1 MSNIGIVTT
10 WFERGA
16 AYVSRQI
23 MEQLTHDGLNV
34 FIYAR
39 GGESYAKGDP
49 VWDKD
54 YVTWSVIKNSP
65 MPTDIDKKHF
75 FRWIDSNSINTIIF
89 NEQQYWQPVVWAKEK
104 NVKTIAYIDYYKEN
118 NIDIFQLYDQLWCNT
133 KRHFS
138 VFYQHLDCRYIPWG
152 TNTDIYKVD
161 NRVIGE
167 KIRFFHSAGMNPYR
181 KGCDIFIEAVF
192 KLSKITN
199 NFECIIHSQ
208 VDVQQLFP
216 HLSEKIR
223 ALTKDGLLTII
234 NKTVQAPGLYHM
246 GDVYVYPSRLEG
258 IGLTIV
264 EALSCSLP
272 VITTDEPPM
281 NEFVDSTHS
290 RTIKILKR
298 YSRADGYYWP
308 MAIASSEDLTQSL
321 LYFINNFQDIEIF
334 QSRAREFALKNLDWS
349 KNAKKLRACI
359 LECKF
364 RELAPSLARKAFI
377 LDNNTLPFFN
387 KFLPLYRV
395 AFSIAKKFKY
405 QLMLK

>member
-1 MSNIGIVTT
+1 
-10 WFERGA
+10 
-16 AYVSRQI
+16 
-23 MEQLTHDGLNV
+23 
-34 FIYAR
+34 
-39 GGESYAKGDP
+39 
-49 VWDKD
+49 
-54 YVTWSVIKNSP
+54 
-65 MPTDIDKKHF
+65 
-75 FRWIDSNSINTIIF
+75 
-89 NEQQYWQPVVWAKEK
+89 
-104 NVKTIAYIDYYKEN
+104 
-118 NIDIFQLYDQLWCNT
+118 
-133 KRHFS
+133 
-138 VFYQHLDCRYIPWG
+138 
-152 TNTDIYKVD
+152 
-161 NRVIGE
+161 
-167 KIRFFHSAGMNPYR
+167 
-181 KGCDIFIEAVF
+181 
-192 KLSKITN
+192 
-199 NFECIIHSQ
+199 
-208 VDVQQLFP
+208 
-216 HLSEKIR
+216 
-223 ALTKDGLLTII
+223 
-234 NKTVQAPGLYHM
+234 
-246 GDVYVYPSRLEG
+246 
-258 IGLTIV
+258 
-264 EALSCSLP
+264 
-272 VITTDEPPM
+272 M